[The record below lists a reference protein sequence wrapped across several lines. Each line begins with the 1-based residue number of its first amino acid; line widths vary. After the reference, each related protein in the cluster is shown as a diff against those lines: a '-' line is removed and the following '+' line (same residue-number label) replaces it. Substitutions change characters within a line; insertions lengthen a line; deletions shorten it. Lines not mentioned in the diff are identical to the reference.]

1 LNDGNSQ
8 SSSAAGAAH
17 ADAAAEFVR
26 TENRRTLDL
35 EAISSFERVG
45 VLGVGQMGAS
55 VAAAAVAAGYQVV
68 MADADG
74 ETLDAAHLFVLNEAG
89 SETADRISLTHDLAG
104 LADCDFI
111 TESTTERIDIKK
123 AVFSELET
131 VIADDAVLTTNT
143 STIPIDR
150 VAGALTTPERLCG
163 LHFFTPFRERSL
175 AEVVRGTQS
184 GEAALAASAVFA
196 EAIDRLPLVVNDSP
210 GFLVNRFLMM
220 YSNEAVRLLFQGISP
235 ERIDQ
240 AAVDFGWALG
250 PFRLLD
256 EVGLQTALQCAWR
269 LAEMFQD
276 RLVRAPVLV
285 RLVKAKRLGRKCGAG
300 IFNYEEDGSFH
311 TDAEVQSI
319 IDRYVEDRIELTT
332 DEIINRLMLPMVDEA
347 TRVLDEGLVS
357 DPRCVDVAITQ
368 GLGFPIDRGGLFY
381 WADQIGAAHVCRS
394 LEDLSKQG
402 VAVGPG
408 PLLKKI
414 AQAGRSFLDD
424 TLQPTA
430 GS

>member
-1 LNDGNSQ
+1 
-8 SSSAAGAAH
+8 
-17 ADAAAEFVR
+17 
-26 TENRRTLDL
+26 
-35 EAISSFERVG
+35 
-45 VLGVGQMGAS
+45 MGAS

-68 MADADG
+68 MADTDVD
-74 ETLDAAHLFVLNEAG
+74 TLNQANLLVLDEVGPDA
-89 SETADRISLTHDLAG
+89 ADRISLTSELAG
-104 LADCDFI
+104 LAECDFI

-131 VIADDAVLTTNT
+131 VLPESVVLTTNT

-150 VAGALTTPERLCG
+150 VAGVLHSPERLCG
-163 LHFFTPFRERSL
+163 LHFFTPFRERPL

-184 GEAALAASAVFA
+184 SETTLAASAVFA
-196 EAIDRLPLVVNDSP
+196 ESIDRLPLVVNDSP
-210 GFLVNRFLMM
+210 GFLVNRFLMI

-240 AAVDFGWALG
+240 AAVDFGWAMG

-285 RLVKAKRLGRKCGAG
+285 KLVKAKRLGRKCGMG
-300 IFNYEEDGSFH
+300 IFNYEEDGSFY
-311 TDAEVQSI
+311 TDPEVKGI
-319 IDRYVEDRIELTT
+319 IDKYVEDRVELTT
-332 DEIINRLMLPMVDEA
+332 DEIIHRLMLPMVDEA

-381 WADQIGAAHVCRS
+381 WGDQVGSANVCS
-394 LEDLSKQG
+394 LLEAMSKQG

-408 PLLKKI
+408 PLLKKV
-414 AQAGRSFLDD
+414 AQNNGRFLDSSR
-424 TLQPTA
+424 QPTA
-430 GS
+430 SP